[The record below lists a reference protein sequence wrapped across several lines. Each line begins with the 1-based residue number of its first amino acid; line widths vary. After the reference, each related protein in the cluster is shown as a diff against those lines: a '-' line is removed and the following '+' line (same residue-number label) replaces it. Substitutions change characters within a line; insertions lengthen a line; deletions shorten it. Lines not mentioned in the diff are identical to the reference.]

1 MKPSILA
8 VVIGMTVSTNVLA
21 NEEFRSHGAHVHGQV
36 EVNIA
41 QDGQELLVEVTAPGA
56 DVVGFEHAPET
67 AEQKKVFE
75 QAIAQLNK
83 PDELFSFN
91 NANCTLKFKSVSNTL
106 ESDHNEHEGHDHEGH
121 DHAKHDHDDHEG
133 HDHAEHDHDDHK
145 DHDHAEH
152 DHDDHK
158 DHDHAE
164 HDHDDHKDHDHAE
177 HDHDDHKDHDHAEHD
192 HDDHEGHDHHD
203 HEGHEHSEGGHGEF
217 TVEYH
222 YQCSDVAKLDTVN
235 TQWFSKFSNTEKMTV
250 NLLTDTAQV
259 QEVLNAERIS
269 FRF

>member
-1 MKPSILA
+1 MKPTILA

-21 NEEFRSHGAHVHGQV
+21 NEEFRSHEAHVHGKV

-83 PDELFSFN
+83 PEELFGFN
-91 NANCTLKFKSVSNTL
+91 NAGCTLKFKSVTNTL
-106 ESDHNEHEGHDHEGH
+106 EG
-121 DHAKHDHDDHEG
+121 DHDDHEG

-145 DHDHAEH
+145 GHDHAEH

-158 DHDHAE
+158 GHDHAE
-164 HDHDDHKDHDHAE
+164 HN
-177 HDHDDHKDHDHAEHD
+177 
-192 HDDHEGHDHHD
+192 HDDHEGHD
-203 HEGHEHSEGGHGEF
+203 HSEGGHGEF

-222 YQCSDVAKLDTVN
+222 YQCSNIEKLDTVN
-235 TQWFSKFSNTEKMTV
+235 TQWFSKFGNTKSMTV
-250 NLLTDTAQV
+250 NLLTDSAQI
-259 QEVLNAERIS
+259 QEILNAERIS
-269 FRF
+269 FQF

>member
-1 MKPSILA
+1 
-8 VVIGMTVSTNVLA
+8 MTVSANVLA
-21 NEEFRSHGAHVHGQV
+21 NEEFRSHEAHVHGKV

-83 PDELFSFN
+83 PEELFGFN
-91 NANCTLKFKSVSNTL
+91 NAGCTLKFKSVTNTL
-106 ESDHNEHEGHDHEGH
+106 EGDHDDH
-121 DHAKHDHDDHEG
+121 DHAEHDHDDHKG

-145 DHDHAEH
+145 GHDHAEH

-158 DHDHAE
+158 GHDHAE
-164 HDHDDHKDHDHAE
+164 HDHDDHKGH
-177 HDHDDHKDHDHAEHD
+177 
-192 HDDHEGHDHHD
+192 DHEGHD
-203 HEGHEHSEGGHGEF
+203 HSEGGHGEF

-222 YQCSDVAKLDTVN
+222 YQCSDIEKLDTVN
-235 TQWFSKFSNTEKMTV
+235 TQWFSKFGNTKSMTV
-250 NLLTDTAQV
+250 NLLTDSAQI
-259 QEVLNAERIS
+259 QEILNAERIS
-269 FRF
+269 FQF

>member
-133 HDHAEHDHDDHK
+133 HEHAEH
-145 DHDHAEH
+145 AE
-152 DHDDHK
+152 
-158 DHDHAE
+158 HAE

-203 HEGHEHSEGGHGEF
+203 HEGHDHSEGGHGEF

>member
-1 MKPSILA
+1 MKPTILA

-21 NEEFRSHGAHVHGQV
+21 NEEFRSHEAHVHGKV

-83 PDELFSFN
+83 PEELFGFN
-91 NANCTLKFKSVSNTL
+91 NASCTLKFKSVTNTL
-106 ESDHNEHEGHDHEGH
+106 EDDHDDHEGH
-121 DHAKHDHDDHEG
+121 DHAEGEHDDHEG

-158 DHDHAE
+158 GHDHAE
-164 HDHDDHKDHDHAE
+164 NDHDDHE
-177 HDHDDHKDHDHAEHD
+177 GHDHAEHD
-192 HDDHEGHDHHD
+192 HDDHEGHD
-203 HEGHEHSEGGHGEF
+203 HSEGGHGEF

-222 YQCSDVAKLDTVN
+222 YQCSDIEKLDTVN
-235 TQWFSKFSNTEKMTV
+235 TQWFSKFSNTKSMTV
-250 NLLTDTAQV
+250 NLLTDSAQI
-259 QEVLNAERIS
+259 QEVLNADRIS

>member
-1 MKPSILA
+1 MKPTILA

-21 NEEFRSHGAHVHGQV
+21 NEEFRSHEAHVHGKV

-83 PDELFSFN
+83 PEELFSFN
-91 NANCTLKFKSVSNTL
+91 NASCTLKFKSVTNTL
-106 ESDHNEHEGHDHEGH
+106 ED
-121 DHAKHDHDDHEG
+121 DHDDHEG
-133 HDHAEHDHDDHK
+133 HDHAEHDHDDH
-145 DHDHAEH
+145 
-152 DHDDHK
+152 
-158 DHDHAE
+158 
-164 HDHDDHKDHDHAE
+164 
-177 HDHDDHKDHDHAEHD
+177 
-192 HDDHEGHDHHD
+192 EGHD
-203 HEGHEHSEGGHGEF
+203 HSEGGHGEF

-222 YQCSDVAKLDTVN
+222 YQCSDIAKLDTVN
-235 TQWFSKFSNTEKMTV
+235 TQWFSKFSNTKSMTV
-250 NLLTDTAQV
+250 NLLTDSAQI
-259 QEVLNAERIS
+259 QEVLNADRVS

>member
-1 MKPSILA
+1 MKPTILA

-21 NEEFRSHGAHVHGQV
+21 NEEFRSHEAHVHGKV

-83 PDELFSFN
+83 PEELFGFN
-91 NANCTLKFKSVSNTL
+91 NASCTLKFKSVTNTL
-106 ESDHNEHEGHDHEGH
+106 EDDHEGH
-121 DHAKHDHDDHEG
+121 DHAEGEHDDHEG

-158 DHDHAE
+158 G
-164 HDHDDHKDHDHAE
+164 
-177 HDHDDHKDHDHAEHD
+177 HDHAEHD
-192 HDDHEGHDHHD
+192 HDDHEGHDHAEHGHDD
-203 HEGHEHSEGGHGEF
+203 HEGHDHSEGGHGEF

-222 YQCSDVAKLDTVN
+222 YQCSDIEKLDTVN
-235 TQWFSKFSNTEKMTV
+235 TQWFSKFSNTKSMTV
-250 NLLTDTAQV
+250 NLLTDSAQI
-259 QEVLNAERIS
+259 QEVLNADRIS

>member
-41 QDGQELLVEVTAPGA
+41 QDGQELLVEITAPGA
-56 DVVGFEHAPET
+56 DVVGFEHDPET

-91 NANCTLKFKSVSNTL
+91 NASCTLKFKSVTNTL
-106 ESDHNEHEGHDHEGH
+106 EGDHDEHEGHDHAEHGH
-121 DHAKHDHDDHEG
+121 EDHK
-133 HDHAEHDHDDHK
+133 DHAEHDHDDHK

-164 HDHDDHKDHDHAE
+164 HDHDDHKDHEGHE
-177 HDHDDHKDHDHAEHD
+177 HH
-192 HDDHEGHDHHD
+192 DHEGHDH
-203 HEGHEHSEGGHGEF
+203 SQGGHGEF

-222 YQCSDVAKLDTVN
+222 YECSDVAKLDTVS

>member
-21 NEEFRSHGAHVHGQV
+21 NEEFRSHSAHVHGQV

-41 QDGQELLVEVTAPGA
+41 QDGQELLVEITAPGA

-106 ESDHNEHEGHDHEGH
+106 EGDHDEHEGHN
-121 DHAKHDHDDHEG
+121 
-133 HDHAEHDHDDHK
+133 HAEHG
-145 DHDHAEH
+145 
-152 DHDDHK
+152 
-158 DHDHAE
+158 
-164 HDHDDHKDHDHAE
+164 
-177 HDHDDHKDHDHAEHD
+177 HDDHKDHDHAEHD

-203 HEGHEHSEGGHGEF
+203 HEGHDHSEGGHGEF

-222 YQCSDVAKLDTVN
+222 YQCSDVAKLDTIS

>member
-1 MKPSILA
+1 MKPTILA

-21 NEEFRSHGAHVHGQV
+21 NEEFRSHEAHVHGKV

-83 PDELFSFN
+83 PEELFGFT
-91 NANCTLKFKSVSNTL
+91 NASCTLKFKSVTNTL
-106 ESDHNEHEGHDHEGH
+106 EDEHDDHEGH
-121 DHAKHDHDDHEG
+121 DHAEHGHDDHEGHDHAEHDHDDHEGHDHAEGEHDDHEG

-145 DHDHAEH
+145 G
-152 DHDDHK
+152 
-158 DHDHAE
+158 
-164 HDHDDHKDHDHAE
+164 
-177 HDHDDHKDHDHAEHD
+177 HD
-192 HDDHEGHDHHD
+192 HDDHEGHD
-203 HEGHEHSEGGHGEF
+203 HSEGGHGEF

-222 YQCSDVAKLDTVN
+222 YQCSDIEKLDTVN
-235 TQWFSKFSNTEKMTV
+235 TQWFSKFSNTKSMTV
-250 NLLTDTAQV
+250 NLLTDSAQI
-259 QEVLNAERIS
+259 QEVLNADRIS

>member
-1 MKPSILA
+1 MKPTILA

-21 NEEFRSHGAHVHGQV
+21 NEEFRSHEAHVHGKV

-83 PDELFSFN
+83 PDELFGFK
-91 NANCTLKFKSVSNTL
+91 NASCTLKFKSVTNTL
-106 ESDHNEHEGHDHEGH
+106 EG
-121 DHAKHDHDDHEG
+121 DHDDHEG

-145 DHDHAEH
+145 GHDHAEH

-158 DHDHAE
+158 GHDHAE
-164 HDHDDHKDHDHAE
+164 HDHDDHKGHDHAE
-177 HDHDDHKDHDHAEHD
+177 HDHAEHD
-192 HDDHEGHDHHD
+192 HDDHEGHD
-203 HEGHEHSEGGHGEF
+203 HSEGGHGEF

-222 YQCSDVAKLDTVN
+222 YQCSDIAKLDTVS
-235 TQWFSKFSNTEKMTV
+235 TQWFSKFSNTKSMTV
-250 NLLTDTAQV
+250 NLLTDSAQI
-259 QEVLNAERIS
+259 QEVLNADRIS

>member
-1 MKPSILA
+1 MKPTILA

-21 NEEFRSHGAHVHGQV
+21 NEEFRSHEAHVHGKV

-83 PDELFSFN
+83 PEELFGFN
-91 NANCTLKFKSVSNTL
+91 NASCTLKFKSVTNTL
-106 ESDHNEHEGHDHEGH
+106 EDDHDDHEGH
-121 DHAKHDHDDHEG
+121 DHAEGEHDDHEG

-152 DHDDHK
+152 DHDDH
-158 DHDHAE
+158 E
-164 HDHDDHKDHDHAE
+164 G
-177 HDHDDHKDHDHAEHD
+177 HDHAEHD
-192 HDDHEGHDHHD
+192 HDDHEGHDHAEHDHDD
-203 HEGHEHSEGGHGEF
+203 HEGHDHSEGGHGEF

-222 YQCSDVAKLDTVN
+222 YQCSDIEKLDTVN
-235 TQWFSKFSNTEKMTV
+235 TQWFSKFSNTKSMTV
-250 NLLTDTAQV
+250 NLLTDSAQI
-259 QEVLNAERIS
+259 QEVLNADRIS

>member
-83 PDELFSFN
+83 PNELFSFN

-106 ESDHNEHEGHDHEGH
+106 ESDHDEHEGHDHEGH

-152 DHDDHK
+152 DHDDH
-158 DHDHAE
+158 
-164 HDHDDHKDHDHAE
+164 
-177 HDHDDHKDHDHAEHD
+177 
-192 HDDHEGHDHHD
+192 EGHDHHD
-203 HEGHEHSEGGHGEF
+203 HEGHDHSEGGHGEF

>member
-1 MKPSILA
+1 MKPTILA

-21 NEEFRSHGAHVHGQV
+21 NEEFRSHEAHVHGKV

-83 PDELFSFN
+83 PEELFGFN
-91 NANCTLKFKSVSNTL
+91 NASCTLKFKSVTNTL
-106 ESDHNEHEGHDHEGH
+106 EDDHDDHEGH
-121 DHAKHDHDDHEG
+121 DHAEGEHDDHEG

-152 DHDDHK
+152 DHDDH
-158 DHDHAE
+158 
-164 HDHDDHKDHDHAE
+164 
-177 HDHDDHKDHDHAEHD
+177 
-192 HDDHEGHDHHD
+192 EGHD
-203 HEGHEHSEGGHGEF
+203 HSEGGHGEF

-222 YQCSDVAKLDTVN
+222 YQCSDIEKLDTVN
-235 TQWFSKFSNTEKMTV
+235 TQWFSKFSNTKSMTV
-250 NLLTDTAQV
+250 NLLTDSAQI
-259 QEVLNAERIS
+259 QEVLNADRIS

>member
-1 MKPSILA
+1 MKPTILA

-21 NEEFRSHGAHVHGQV
+21 TEEFRSHDAHVHGQV

-83 PDELFSFN
+83 PEELFSFN
-91 NANCTLKFKSVSNTL
+91 NASCTLKFKSVANTL
-106 ESDHNEHEGHDHEGH
+106 EG
-121 DHAKHDHDDHEG
+121 DHDDHEG
-133 HDHAEHDHDDHK
+133 HDHAEHGHDDHEG
-145 DHDHAEH
+145 HDHAEH
-152 DHDDHK
+152 GHDDHEG
-158 DHDHAE
+158 HDHAE
-164 HDHDDHKDHDHAE
+164 HN
-177 HDHDDHKDHDHAEHD
+177 HDDHKDHDHAEHD
-192 HDDHEGHDHHD
+192 HDDHEGHD
-203 HEGHEHSEGGHGEF
+203 HSEGGHGEF

-222 YQCSDVAKLDTVN
+222 YQCSDVAKLDTVS
-235 TQWFSKFSNTEKMTV
+235 TQWFSKFGNTEKMTV

>member
-1 MKPSILA
+1 MKPTILA

-21 NEEFRSHGAHVHGQV
+21 NEEFRSHEAHVHGKV

-83 PDELFSFN
+83 PEELFGFN
-91 NANCTLKFKSVSNTL
+91 NASCTLKFKSVTNTL
-106 ESDHNEHEGHDHEGH
+106 EDDHDDHEGH
-121 DHAKHDHDDHEG
+121 DHAEGEHDDHEGHDHAEGEHDDHEG

-152 DHDDHK
+152 DHDDHEG
-158 DHDHAE
+158 HDHAE
-164 HDHDDHKDHDHAE
+164 HG
-177 HDHDDHKDHDHAEHD
+177 
-192 HDDHEGHDHHD
+192 HDDHEGHD
-203 HEGHEHSEGGHGEF
+203 HSEGGHGEF

-222 YQCSDVAKLDTVN
+222 YQCSDIAKLDTVS
-235 TQWFSKFSNTEKMTV
+235 TQWFSKFSNTKSMTV
-250 NLLTDTAQV
+250 NLLTDSAQI
-259 QEVLNAERIS
+259 QEVLNADRIS

>member
-1 MKPSILA
+1 MKPTILA

-21 NEEFRSHGAHVHGQV
+21 NEEFRSHEAHVHGKV

-83 PDELFSFN
+83 PEDLFGFN
-91 NANCTLKFKSVSNTL
+91 NASCILKFKSVTNTL
-106 ESDHNEHEGHDHEGH
+106 EDDHDDHEGHEGH
-121 DHAKHDHDDHEG
+121 DHAEGEHDDHEG

-152 DHDDHK
+152 DHDDH
-158 DHDHAE
+158 E
-164 HDHDDHKDHDHAE
+164 G
-177 HDHDDHKDHDHAEHD
+177 
-192 HDDHEGHDHHD
+192 HEGHD
-203 HEGHEHSEGGHGEF
+203 HSEGGHGEF

-222 YQCSDVAKLDTVN
+222 YQCSDIAKLDTVS
-235 TQWFSKFSNTEKMTV
+235 TQWFSKFSNTKSMTV
-250 NLLTDTAQV
+250 NLLTDSAQI
-259 QEVLNAERIS
+259 QEVLNADRIS

>member
-1 MKPSILA
+1 MKPTILA

-21 NEEFRSHGAHVHGQV
+21 NEEFRSHEAHVHGKV

-83 PDELFSFN
+83 PDELFGFK
-91 NANCTLKFKSVSNTL
+91 NASCTLKFKSVTNTL
-106 ESDHNEHEGHDHEGH
+106 ED
-121 DHAKHDHDDHEG
+121 
-133 HDHAEHDHDDHK
+133 DHDDHK
-145 DHDHAEH
+145 G
-152 DHDDHK
+152 
-158 DHDHAE
+158 
-164 HDHDDHKDHDHAE
+164 
-177 HDHDDHKDHDHAEHD
+177 HDHAEHD
-192 HDDHEGHDHHD
+192 HDDHEGHD
-203 HEGHEHSEGGHGEF
+203 HSEGGHGEF

-222 YQCSDVAKLDTVN
+222 YQCSDIEKLDTVN
-235 TQWFSKFSNTEKMTV
+235 TQWFSKFSNTKSMTV
-250 NLLTDTAQV
+250 NLLTDSAQI
-259 QEVLNAERIS
+259 QEVLNADRIS

>member
-106 ESDHNEHEGHDHEGH
+106 ESDHDEHEGHDHEGH
-121 DHAKHDHDDHEG
+121 DHAKHE
-133 HDHAEHDHDDHK
+133 HDDHK

-152 DHDDHK
+152 EHDDHK
-158 DHDHAE
+158 GHDHA
-164 HDHDDHKDHDHAE
+164 
-177 HDHDDHKDHDHAEHD
+177 
-192 HDDHEGHDHHD
+192 
-203 HEGHEHSEGGHGEF
+203 
-217 TVEYH
+217 
-222 YQCSDVAKLDTVN
+222 
-235 TQWFSKFSNTEKMTV
+235 
-250 NLLTDTAQV
+250 
-259 QEVLNAERIS
+259 
-269 FRF
+269 

>member
-1 MKPSILA
+1 MKPTILA

-21 NEEFRSHGAHVHGQV
+21 NEEFRSHEAHVHGKV

-83 PDELFSFN
+83 PEELFGFT
-91 NANCTLKFKSVSNTL
+91 NASCTLKFKSVTNTL
-106 ESDHNEHEGHDHEGH
+106 EDEHDDHEGH
-121 DHAKHDHDDHEG
+121 DHAEGEHDDHEG

-158 DHDHAE
+158 GHDHAE
-164 HDHDDHKDHDHAE
+164 HDHDDHKG
-177 HDHDDHKDHDHAEHD
+177 HDDAEHD
-192 HDDHEGHDHHD
+192 HDDHEGHD
-203 HEGHEHSEGGHGEF
+203 HSEGGHGEF

-222 YQCSDVAKLDTVN
+222 YQCSDIEKLDTVN
-235 TQWFSKFSNTEKMTV
+235 TQWFSKFSNTKSMTV
-250 NLLTDTAQV
+250 NLLTDSAQI
-259 QEVLNAERIS
+259 QEVLNADRIS

>member
-21 NEEFRSHGAHVHGQV
+21 NEEFRSHDAHVHGQV

-91 NANCTLKFKSVSNTL
+91 NASCTLKFKSVTNTL
-106 ESDHNEHEGHDHEGH
+106 EG
-121 DHAKHDHDDHEG
+121 DHDEHEG
-133 HDHAEHDHDDHK
+133 HDHAEHGHDDH
-145 DHDHAEH
+145 EG
-152 DHDDHK
+152 
-158 DHDHAE
+158 HDHAE

-203 HEGHEHSEGGHGEF
+203 HEGHDHSQGGHGEF

-222 YQCSDVAKLDTVN
+222 YECSDVAKLDTVS

>member
-1 MKPSILA
+1 MKPTILA

-21 NEEFRSHGAHVHGQV
+21 NEEFRSHEAHVHGKV

-83 PDELFSFN
+83 PEELFGFT
-91 NANCTLKFKSVSNTL
+91 NASCTLKFKSVTNTV
-106 ESDHNEHEGHDHEGH
+106 EGEHDDHEGH
-121 DHAKHDHDDHEG
+121 DHAEGEHDDHEG
-133 HDHAEHDHDDHK
+133 HDHADHAEHDHDDHK

-158 DHDHAE
+158 G
-164 HDHDDHKDHDHAE
+164 
-177 HDHDDHKDHDHAEHD
+177 HDHAEHD
-192 HDDHEGHDHHD
+192 HDDHEGHDHEGHD
-203 HEGHEHSEGGHGEF
+203 HEGHDHSEGGHGEF

-222 YQCSDVAKLDTVN
+222 YQCSDIEKLDTVN
-235 TQWFSKFSNTEKMTV
+235 TQWFSKFSNTKSMTV
-250 NLLTDTAQV
+250 NLLTDSAQI
-259 QEVLNAERIS
+259 QEVLNADRIS

>member
-1 MKPSILA
+1 MKPTILA

-21 NEEFRSHGAHVHGQV
+21 NEEFRSHEAHVHGKV

-83 PDELFSFN
+83 PDELFSFK
-91 NANCTLKFKSVSNTL
+91 NASCTLKFKSVTNTL
-106 ESDHNEHEGHDHEGH
+106 EDDHDDHKGHDHAEHNHDDHEGH
-121 DHAKHDHDDHEG
+121 DHAEHAHDDHKGHDHAEHDHDDHKGHDHAEHNHDDHEG
-133 HDHAEHDHDDHK
+133 HDHAEHDHDDH
-145 DHDHAEH
+145 
-152 DHDDHK
+152 
-158 DHDHAE
+158 
-164 HDHDDHKDHDHAE
+164 
-177 HDHDDHKDHDHAEHD
+177 
-192 HDDHEGHDHHD
+192 EGHD
-203 HEGHEHSEGGHGEF
+203 HSEGGHGEF

-222 YQCSDVAKLDTVN
+222 YQCSDIAKLDTVI
-235 TQWFSKFSNTEKMTV
+235 TQWFSKFSNTKSMTV
-250 NLLTDTAQV
+250 NLLTDSAQI
-259 QEVLNAERIS
+259 QEVLNADRIS

>member
-1 MKPSILA
+1 MKPTILA

-21 NEEFRSHGAHVHGQV
+21 NEEFRSHEAHVHGKV

-83 PDELFSFN
+83 PEELFGFN
-91 NANCTLKFKSVSNTL
+91 NAGCTLKFKSVTNTL
-106 ESDHNEHEGHDHEGH
+106 EGDHV
-121 DHAKHDHDDHEG
+121 DHDDHEG

-145 DHDHAEH
+145 GHDHAEH

-158 DHDHAE
+158 GHDHAE
-164 HDHDDHKDHDHAE
+164 HDHDDHKG
-177 HDHDDHKDHDHAEHD
+177 HDHAEHD
-192 HDDHEGHDHHD
+192 HDDHEGHD
-203 HEGHEHSEGGHGEF
+203 HSEGGHGEF

-222 YQCSDVAKLDTVN
+222 YQCSNIEKLDTVN
-235 TQWFSKFSNTEKMTV
+235 TQWFSKFGNTKSMTV
-250 NLLTDTAQV
+250 NLLTDSAQI
-259 QEVLNAERIS
+259 QEILNAERIS
-269 FRF
+269 FQF

>member
-1 MKPSILA
+1 MKPTFLA
-8 VVIGMTVSTNVLA
+8 VAIGMTVSTNVLA
-21 NEEFRSHGAHVHGQV
+21 NEEFRSHDAHVHGQV

-83 PDELFSFN
+83 PEELFSFN
-91 NANCTLKFKSVSNTL
+91 NASCTLKFKSVANTL
-106 ESDHNEHEGHDHEGH
+106 EGDHDDHEGH
-121 DHAKHDHDDHEG
+121 DHAKHDHDDHKDHDHAEHDHDDHKG

-152 DHDDHK
+152 DHDD
-158 DHDHAE
+158 
-164 HDHDDHKDHDHAE
+164 
-177 HDHDDHKDHDHAEHD
+177 
-192 HDDHEGHDHHD
+192 
-203 HEGHEHSEGGHGEF
+203 HSEGGHGEF

-222 YQCSDVAKLDTVN
+222 YQCSDVAKLDTVS
-235 TQWFSKFSNTEKMTV
+235 TQWFSKFGNTEKMTV

>member
-67 AEQKKVFE
+67 AEQKKVLE

-91 NANCTLKFKSVSNTL
+91 NASCTLKFKSVTNTL
-106 ESDHNEHEGHDHEGH
+106 EG
-121 DHAKHDHDDHEG
+121 DHDDHENHDHAEHAEHAEHGHDDNEG

-145 DHDHAEH
+145 DHEHAEHAEHAEH
-152 DHDDHK
+152 DHDNHK

-164 HDHDDHKDHDHAE
+164 HDHDDH
-177 HDHDDHKDHDHAEHD
+177 
-192 HDDHEGHDHHD
+192 DHEGHD
-203 HEGHEHSEGGHGEF
+203 HSEGGHGEF

-222 YQCSDVAKLDTVN
+222 YECSDIAKLDTVS

>member
-1 MKPSILA
+1 MKPSNLA
-8 VVIGMTVSTNVLA
+8 VVIGMIVSTNVLA

-67 AEQKKVFE
+67 TEQKKVLE

-91 NANCTLKFKSVSNTL
+91 NASCTLKFKSVTNSL
-106 ESDHNEHEGHDHEGH
+106 EGAHDEH
-121 DHAKHDHDDHEG
+121 KG
-133 HDHAEHDHDDHK
+133 HDHAEHGHDDHK

-152 DHDDHK
+152 
-158 DHDHAE
+158 E
-164 HDHDDHKDHDHAE
+164 
-177 HDHDDHKDHDHAEHD
+177 
-192 HDDHEGHDHHD
+192 HDDHEGHDH
-203 HEGHEHSEGGHGEF
+203 SEGSHGEF

-222 YQCSDVAKLDTVN
+222 YQCSDVAKLDTVS

-250 NLLTDTAQV
+250 NLLTDTAQI
-259 QEVLNAERIS
+259 QEVLNADRIS

>member
-1 MKPSILA
+1 MKPTILA

-21 NEEFRSHGAHVHGQV
+21 NEEFRSHDAHVHGQV

-83 PDELFSFN
+83 PEELFSFN
-91 NANCTLKFKSVSNTL
+91 NASCTLKFKSVANTL
-106 ESDHNEHEGHDHEGH
+106 EGDHDDHEGH
-121 DHAKHDHDDHEG
+121 DHAEHGHDDHEGHDHAEHDHDDHKGHDHAEHGHDDHEG

-152 DHDDHK
+152 DHDDH
-158 DHDHAE
+158 
-164 HDHDDHKDHDHAE
+164 
-177 HDHDDHKDHDHAEHD
+177 
-192 HDDHEGHDHHD
+192 EGHD
-203 HEGHEHSEGGHGEF
+203 HSEGGHGEF

-222 YQCSDVAKLDTVN
+222 YQCSDVAKLDTVS
-235 TQWFSKFSNTEKMTV
+235 TQWFSKFDNTEKMTV

>member
-1 MKPSILA
+1 MIPTILA

-21 NEEFRSHGAHVHGQV
+21 NEEFRSHEAHVHGKV

-67 AEQKKVFE
+67 AEQKKVFA

-83 PDELFSFN
+83 PEELFGFT
-91 NANCTLKFKSVSNTL
+91 NASCTLKFKSVTNTL
-106 ESDHNEHEGHDHEGH
+106 EDDHDDHEGH
-121 DHAKHDHDDHEG
+121 DHAEGEHDDHEG

-158 DHDHAE
+158 G
-164 HDHDDHKDHDHAE
+164 
-177 HDHDDHKDHDHAEHD
+177 HDHAEHD
-192 HDDHEGHDHHD
+192 HDDHEGHDHAEHDHDD
-203 HEGHEHSEGGHGEF
+203 HEGHDHSEGGHGEF

-222 YQCSDVAKLDTVN
+222 YQCSDIEKLDTVN
-235 TQWFSKFSNTEKMTV
+235 TQWFSKFSNTKSMTV
-250 NLLTDTAQV
+250 NLLTDSAQI
-259 QEVLNAERIS
+259 QEVLNADRIS

>member
-1 MKPSILA
+1 MKPTILA

-21 NEEFRSHGAHVHGQV
+21 NEEFRSHEAHVHGKV

-41 QDGQELLVEVTAPGA
+41 QDGQELLIEVTAPGA

-83 PDELFSFN
+83 PEELFGFN
-91 NANCTLKFKSVSNTL
+91 NASCTLKFKSVTNTL
-106 ESDHNEHEGHDHEGH
+106 EDDHDDHEGH
-121 DHAKHDHDDHEG
+121 DHAEGEHDDHEGHDHAEGEHDDHEG

-152 DHDDHK
+152 DHDDHEG
-158 DHDHAE
+158 HDHAE
-164 HDHDDHKDHDHAE
+164 HG
-177 HDHDDHKDHDHAEHD
+177 
-192 HDDHEGHDHHD
+192 HDDHEGHD
-203 HEGHEHSEGGHGEF
+203 HSEGGHGEF

-222 YQCSDVAKLDTVN
+222 YQCSDIAKLDTVS
-235 TQWFSKFSNTEKMTV
+235 TQWFSKFSNTKSMTV
-250 NLLTDTAQV
+250 NLLTDSAQI
-259 QEVLNAERIS
+259 QEVLNADRIS

>member
-8 VVIGMTVSTNVLA
+8 VVIGMTVSTNALA

-67 AEQKKVFE
+67 TEQKKVLE

-91 NANCTLKFKSVSNTL
+91 NASCTLKFKSVTNSL
-106 ESDHNEHEGHDHEGH
+106 EGDHNEHEGHDHAEHGH
-121 DHAKHDHDDHEG
+121 DNHEG

-145 DHDHAEH
+145 DHAHAEH

-158 DHDHAE
+158 GHDHAE
-164 HDHDDHKDHDHAE
+164 HDHAE
-177 HDHDDHKDHDHAEHD
+177 
-192 HDDHEGHDHHD
+192 HEGHDH
-203 HEGHEHSEGGHGEF
+203 SEGSHGEF

-222 YQCSDVAKLDTVN
+222 YQCSDVAKLDTVS

-250 NLLTDTAQV
+250 NLLTDTAQI
-259 QEVLNAERIS
+259 QEVLNADRIS

>member
-1 MKPSILA
+1 MKPTILA
-8 VVIGMTVSTNVLA
+8 VVIGMTVSASVLA
-21 NEEFRSHGAHVHGQV
+21 NEEFRSHEAHVHGKV

-83 PDELFSFN
+83 PEDLFGFN
-91 NANCTLKFKSVSNTL
+91 NASCTLKFKSVTNTL
-106 ESDHNEHEGHDHEGH
+106 EGDHDSHEGH
-121 DHAKHDHDDHEG
+121 DHAEHDHNDHKG

-145 DHDHAEH
+145 GHDHAEH

-158 DHDHAE
+158 G
-164 HDHDDHKDHDHAE
+164 
-177 HDHDDHKDHDHAEHD
+177 HDHAEHD
-192 HDDHEGHDHHD
+192 HDDHEGHD
-203 HEGHEHSEGGHGEF
+203 HSEGGHGEF

-222 YQCSDVAKLDTVN
+222 YQCSDIEKLDTVN
-235 TQWFSKFSNTEKMTV
+235 TQWFSKFSNTKSMTV
-250 NLLTDTAQV
+250 NLLTDSAQI
-259 QEVLNAERIS
+259 QEVLNADRIS

>member
-8 VVIGMTVSTNVLA
+8 VVIGMTVSTTALA

-67 AEQKKVFE
+67 AEQKKMFE

-106 ESDHNEHEGHDHEGH
+106 EDDHDEHEGHNHAEH
-121 DHAKHDHDDHEG
+121 DHHDHEG

-145 DHDHAEH
+145 G
-152 DHDDHK
+152 
-158 DHDHAE
+158 
-164 HDHDDHKDHDHAE
+164 
-177 HDHDDHKDHDHAEHD
+177 HDHAEHD
-192 HDDHEGHDHHD
+192 HDDHEGHDHHA
-203 HEGHEHSEGGHGEF
+203 HEGHDNSEGGHGEF

-222 YQCSDVAKLDTVN
+222 YQCSDVAKLDTVS

>member
-1 MKPSILA
+1 MKPTILA

-21 NEEFRSHGAHVHGQV
+21 NEEFRSHEAHVHGKV

-83 PDELFSFN
+83 PEELFGFN
-91 NANCTLKFKSVSNTL
+91 NASCTLKFKSVTNTL
-106 ESDHNEHEGHDHEGH
+106 EDDHDDHEGH
-121 DHAKHDHDDHEG
+121 DHAEGEHDDHEG

-145 DHDHAEH
+145 G
-152 DHDDHK
+152 
-158 DHDHAE
+158 
-164 HDHDDHKDHDHAE
+164 HDHAE

-192 HDDHEGHDHHD
+192 HDDHEGHDHAEHDHDD
-203 HEGHEHSEGGHGEF
+203 HEGHDHSEGGHGEF

-222 YQCSDVAKLDTVN
+222 YQCSDIEKLDTVN
-235 TQWFSKFSNTEKMTV
+235 TQWFSKFSNTKSMTV
-250 NLLTDTAQV
+250 NLLTDSAQI
-259 QEVLNAERIS
+259 QEVLNADRIS

>member
-1 MKPSILA
+1 MKPTILA
-8 VVIGMTVSTNVLA
+8 VVIGMTVSANVLA
-21 NEEFRSHGAHVHGQV
+21 NEEFRSHEAHVHGKV

-83 PDELFSFN
+83 PEELFGFN
-91 NANCTLKFKSVSNTL
+91 NAGCTLKFKSVTNTL
-106 ESDHNEHEGHDHEGH
+106 EG
-121 DHAKHDHDDHEG
+121 DHDDHEG

-145 DHDHAEH
+145 GHDHAEH

-158 DHDHAE
+158 GHDHAEHDNDDHKGHDHAE
-164 HDHDDHKDHDHAE
+164 HDHD
-177 HDHDDHKDHDHAEHD
+177 
-192 HDDHEGHDHHD
+192 
-203 HEGHEHSEGGHGEF
+203 HSEGGHGEF

-222 YQCSDVAKLDTVN
+222 YQCSDIEKLDTVN
-235 TQWFSKFSNTEKMTV
+235 TQWFSKFGNTKSMTV
-250 NLLTDTAQV
+250 NLLTDSAQI
-259 QEVLNAERIS
+259 QEILNAERIS
-269 FRF
+269 FQF